1 MEILERIHKET
12 LVFLS
17 ELPEIN
23 AFYLTGGTALSAFYL
38 NHRKS
43 NDLDFFTSTEEL
55 ILPFSFKIEEVLKGR
70 GYKIERTRGFHSFVE
85 LNLSSFI
92 SKTMQ
97 Y

>member
-43 NDLDFFTSTEEL
+43 NDLDFFTSVEE
-55 ILPFSFKIEEVLKGR
+55 IIDPFSHHLEKQLGTQGFECKR
-70 GYKIERTRGFHSFVE
+70 QRGFRSFVE
-85 LNLSSFI
+85 LI
-92 SKTMQ
+92 
-97 Y
+97 